1 MGAVMSARTKSPVDR
16 IVQKNRLASFV
27 FGPNASRATHK
38 QKARIVRALFP
49 EKKDSSK

>member
-1 MGAVMSARTKSPVDR
+1 MNARRVKSPVDR
-16 IVQKNRLASFV
+16 IVQTNRLASYL
-27 FGPNASRATHK
+27 FGPNGHRATHK